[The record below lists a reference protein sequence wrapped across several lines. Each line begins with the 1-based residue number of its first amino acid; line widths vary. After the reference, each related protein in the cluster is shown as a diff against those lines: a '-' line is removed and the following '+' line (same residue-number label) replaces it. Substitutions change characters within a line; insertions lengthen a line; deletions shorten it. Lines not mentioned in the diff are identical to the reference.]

1 MGIKTSLKKFK
12 STIVNHWQLSALN
25 RLQPNLVTAI
35 THVQQQHLTYLD
47 QQALIDLGLAVTQLE
62 QQAIA
67 GQMLELG
74 CAAGGSAI
82 VITSVKAKSR
92 PFAIYD
98 VFGMI
103 PPPSARDG
111 QDVHQRYEVISTGK
125 SPGLGNRRYYGYE
138 EALDQKVIAAFAE
151 AGYPIEQ
158 HQVSLVKGLYED
170 SLQIDQPVALAHIDC
185 DWYDSVMVCLERIVP
200 YLVQGGI
207 LVIDDYESWS
217 GCRQAVDDFF
227 RERQAEFRFEH
238 KSRLHITRR

>member
-1 MGIKTSLKKFK
+1 MGIKTSVKKFK
-12 STIVNHWQLSALN
+12 SAIINHWRLSALN
-25 RLQPNLVTAI
+25 RVQPKLVTAI

-82 VITSVKAKSR
+82 VMTSVKAKSR

-103 PPPSARDG
+103 PPPSERDG

-125 SPGLGNRRYYGYE
+125 SPGLGNRLYYGYE

-170 SLQIDQPVALAHIDC
+170 SLHIDQPVALAHIDC

-200 YLVQGGI
+200 HLVQGGI

-227 RERQAEFRFEH
+227 RDHQAEFRFEH

>member
-25 RLQPNLVTAI
+25 RVQPNLVTAI
-35 THVQQQHLTYLD
+35 AHVQQQHLTYLD

-158 HQVSLVKGLYED
+158 HQVRLVKGLYED

-200 YLVQGGI
+200 HLVQGGI
-207 LVIDDYESWS
+207 LVIDDYDSWS

>member
-1 MGIKTSLKKFK
+1 MGIKTSVKKFK

-25 RLQPNLVTAI
+25 RVQPNLVTAI

-47 QQALIDLGLAVTQLE
+47 PQALIDLGLAVARLE

-103 PPPSARDG
+103 PPPSERDG
-111 QDVHQRYEVISTGK
+111 QDVHQRYEVISTGN
-125 SPGLGNRRYYGYE
+125 SPGIGNRRYYGYE

-200 YLVQGGI
+200 HLVQGGI
-207 LVIDDYESWS
+207 LVIDDYTSWS

-227 RERQAEFRFEH
+227 RERQAEFCFEH

>member
-1 MGIKTSLKKFK
+1 LGIKASLKYIT
-12 STIVNHWQLSALN
+12 STLINAWQLSKLN
-25 RLQPNLVTAI
+25 RLQPKLVAAI
-35 THVQQQHLTYLD
+35 SHVQQQHLTYLE
-47 QQALIDLGLAVTQLE
+47 QQALLDLGAAVAQIE
-62 QQAIA
+62 QQGVM

-82 VITSVKAKSR
+82 VITSVKAKQR

-103 PPPSARDG
+103 PPPSERDG

-125 SPGLGNRRYYGYE
+125 SLGLGNRRYYGYE
-138 EALDQKVIAAFAE
+138 EALDQKVITAFAE
-151 AGYPIEQ
+151 AGYPIEE

-170 SLQIDQPVALAHIDC
+170 SLQINQPVALAHIDC

-200 YLVQGGI
+200 HLAQGGI
-207 LVIDDYESWS
+207 LVIDDYASWS

-227 RERQAEFRFEH
+227 RDRQAEFRFEH

>member
-1 MGIKTSLKKFK
+1 LGIKTSLKKFK

>member
-1 MGIKTSLKKFK
+1 MGIKTRFK
-12 STIVNHWQLSALN
+12 NSWSTLANTWRLSSLN
-25 RLQPNLVTAI
+25 RMHPKLVNTI
-35 THVQQQHLTYLD
+35 KHVQKQHLTYLD
-47 QQALIDLGLAVTQLE
+47 PLALIDLGLAVRQLE
-62 QQAIA
+62 QQGIA

-82 VITSVKAKSR
+82 VITSVKAKQR

-103 PPPSARDG
+103 PPPSERDG

-138 EALDQKVIAAFAE
+138 EELDQKVIAAFTE

-158 HQVSLVKGLYED
+158 HHVHLVKGLYED
-170 SLQIDQPVALAHIDC
+170 SLQIDQPVAFAHIDC

-200 YLVQGGI
+200 HLVQGGI
-207 LVIDDYESWS
+207 LVIDDYTSWS
-217 GCRQAVDDFF
+217 GCRHAIDDFF
-227 RERQAEFRFEH
+227 RNRQAEFRFEH

>member
-1 MGIKTSLKKFK
+1 MGIKTSVKKFK
-12 STIVNHWQLSALN
+12 STIIDRWQLSRLN
-25 RLQPNLVTAI
+25 RVQPKLVTTI
-35 THVQQQHLTYLD
+35 THVQHHHLTYLD
-47 QQALIDLGLAVTQLE
+47 TQALIDLGLAVAQLE

-103 PPPSARDG
+103 PPPSERDG
-111 QDVHQRYEVISTGK
+111 QDVHRRYEVISTGK
-125 SPGLGNRRYYGYE
+125 SPGIGNRRYYGYE

-200 YLVQGGI
+200 HLVQGGI
-207 LVIDDYESWS
+207 LVIDDYTSWS

-227 RERQAEFRFEH
+227 REHQAEFRFEH

>member
-1 MGIKTSLKKFK
+1 MGIKAALKNIKP
-12 STIVNHWQLSALN
+12 TVINTWQLRTLN
-25 RLQPNLVTAI
+25 RVQPKLVNAI
-35 THVQQQHLTYLD
+35 EYVQKQHLTYLD
-47 QQALIDLGLAVTQLE
+47 QQALIDLGSAVRQLE
-62 QQAIA
+62 QDAIA

-82 VITSVKAKSR
+82 VITSVKAKQR

-103 PPPSARDG
+103 PPPSERDG
-111 QDVHQRYEVISTGK
+111 HDVHQRYEVISSGQ
-125 SPGLGNRRYYGYE
+125 SAGLGDRRYYGYE
-138 EALDQKVIAAFAE
+138 ESLDQKVIAAFAE
-151 AGYPIEQ
+151 AGYPIEA

-200 YLVQGGI
+200 QLVPGGI
-207 LVIDDYESWS
+207 LVIDDYISWS

-227 RERQAEFRFEH
+227 RDRQAEFRFEH